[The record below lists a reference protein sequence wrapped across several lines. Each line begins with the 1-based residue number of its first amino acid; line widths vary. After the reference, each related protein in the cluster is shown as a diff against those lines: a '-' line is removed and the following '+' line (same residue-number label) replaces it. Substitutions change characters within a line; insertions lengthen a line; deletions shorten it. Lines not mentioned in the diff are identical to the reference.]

1 MTSTARRR
9 WSRELESEV
18 DGVAFSADGGVLV
31 HGYDPPAG
39 MMWVDDVIPG
49 KCATL
54 DRNTGETVW
63 ISPCEVGYGRGF
75 GAGFGS
81 QDDVIVV
88 GPSNQ
93 GHRIVRMSR
102 TDGQL
107 LGVESIPAFDEAEV
121 HADLS
126 FCLSAGRVFAV
137 SSTKLSVLWTRQK
150 EGERY
155 HLLARAEDR
164 LLVVYSNTKTK
175 HFGVLSLD
183 IKNGKYID
191 EAVPA
196 SLPAIGSLAA
206 AGPNAAILTSDLSRV
221 LPGESA
227 GKLLIDLAMRDPEGD
242 SLSDT
247 CSILAFSA
255 GEGIAEAPLWFEALS
270 TLPADDAPEFG
281 IAADAGK
288 LYLVR
293 GAHLEV
299 RDLISGRSLGEWT
312 VPGLDERVDW
322 MVRDGACV
330 LAEER
335 RISIF
340 ELPA

>member
-18 DGVAFSADGGVLV
+18 DGVAFSTDGSVLV

-49 KCATL
+49 KCAAL
-54 DRNTGETVW
+54 DRHTGETIW
-63 ISPCEVGYGRGF
+63 SSPCEVGYGRGF
-75 GAGFGS
+75 GAGFG
-81 QDDVIVV
+81 DNHDLIVV
-88 GPSNQ
+88 GPANQ

-102 TDGQL
+102 ADGQL

-121 HADLS
+121 HADVC
-126 FCLSAGRVFAV
+126 FCLSAGKVFAV
-137 SSTKLSVLWTRQK
+137 SSTKLAVLWTRQK

-175 HFGVLSLD
+175 HYGVLTLD
-183 IKNGKYID
+183 VRNGKYLD

-206 AGPNAAILTSDLSRV
+206 NGTNAAILTRDLARV
-221 LPGESA
+221 LPGEAA
-227 GKLLIDLAMRDPEGD
+227 GKLMIDLAMRDPEGD
-242 SLSDT
+242 SLLDT
-247 CSILAFSA
+247 CSLLAFSA
-255 GEGIAEAPLWFEALS
+255 EDGIAVAPLWFEALS
-270 TLPADDAPEFG
+270 TVPLDDAPEFG
-281 IAADAGK
+281 IASDAGK

-299 RDLISGRSLGEWT
+299 RDLCTGRRLGDWT

-322 MVRDGACV
+322 TVRDGACV

>member
-18 DGVAFSADGGVLV
+18 DGVAFSAEGSVLV

-49 KCATL
+49 KCAAL
-54 DRNTGETVW
+54 DRRTGETIW
-63 ISPCEVGYGRGF
+63 SSPCEVGYGRGF
-75 GAGFGS
+75 GAGFGVN
-81 QDDVIVV
+81 DEVIVV

-102 TDGQL
+102 ADGRL
-107 LGVESIPAFDEAEV
+107 LGVEGIPAFDEAEV

-137 SSTKLSVLWTRQK
+137 SSTSLAVVWTRQK

-155 HLLARAEDR
+155 HLLARAENR
-164 LLVVYSNTKTK
+164 LLVVYSNTKSK
-175 HFGVLSLD
+175 HYGVLSLD
-183 IKNGKYID
+183 IKNGKYLD
-191 EAVPA
+191 EAVSA
-196 SLPAIGSLAA
+196 ELPAIGSLTA
-206 AGPNAAILTSDLSRV
+206 AGSNAAILTRDLSRV
-221 LPGESA
+221 LPSESA
-227 GKLLIDLAMRDPEGD
+227 AQLLIDLAMRDPEGD
-242 SLSDT
+242 SLTDT
-247 CSILAFSA
+247 CSLLTFSA
-255 GEGIAEAPLWFEALS
+255 EEGAGGVPLWFEALS
-270 TLPADDAPEFG
+270 TLPLDDAPEFG
-281 IAADAGK
+281 IASDAGK

-299 RDLISGRSLGEWT
+299 RDLLSGRRLGEWT

-322 MVRDGACV
+322 MVRDGACM

>member
-18 DGVAFSADGGVLV
+18 DGVAFSADGSVLV

-49 KCATL
+49 KCASL
-54 DRNTGETVW
+54 DRHTGETIW
-63 ISPCEVGYGRGF
+63 SSPCEVGYGRGF
-75 GAGFGS
+75 GAGFGANE
-81 QDDVIVV
+81 DVIVV

-102 TDGQL
+102 GDGQL

-121 HADLS
+121 HADVC

-137 SSTKLSVLWTRQK
+137 SSTKLSVLWQRKK

-155 HLLARAEDR
+155 HLLARAEDH

-175 HFGVLSLD
+175 NYGVLTLNV
-183 IKNGKYID
+183 KNGKYVD
-191 EAVPA
+191 EAVSA
-196 SLPAIGSLAA
+196 DLPSIGSLAA
-206 AGPNAAILTSDLSRV
+206 AGPNAAILTRELSRV
-221 LPGESA
+221 LPGDAA
-227 GKLLIDLAMRDPEGD
+227 GQLLIDLAMRDPEGD
-242 SLSDT
+242 SLTDT
-247 CSILAFSA
+247 CSLLAFSA
-255 GEGIAEAPLWFEALS
+255 EKGLTTAPLWFEALS
-270 TLPADDAPEFG
+270 TLPIDDAPEFG
-281 IAADAGK
+281 IATDAGK

-299 RDLISGRSLGEWT
+299 RDLLSGRSLGDWT

-322 MVRDGACV
+322 MVRDGACL
-330 LAEER
+330 LAEET